1 MDLFGRT
8 RKKKIVYGVTGKME
22 LLGFSRKRMYL
33 GVATKTELFG
43 FSRKKMYM
51 YWELL
56 EKWIYWDLLEK
67 KSCIGTCRKNGII
80 KI

>member
-43 FSRKKMYM
+43 FSRKKIG
-51 YWELL
+51 
-56 EKWIYWDLLEK
+56 IY
-67 KSCIGTCRKNGII
+67 
-80 KI
+80 